1 MNLRHVNA
9 RQLGLIC
16 RYSIRHSL
24 RSGSALVFLLLAV
37 FFGLL
42 VANSIIA
49 PFEAQVA
56 RAGPAGM
63 SETEV
68 EEALVGFARPAVEWV
83 IAPHPSG
90 DPAKQLA
97 GEERT
102 RRWADYLL
110 DERPAIL
117 SAIFLILLFGMPL
130 LIPFG
135 AFNQTAGD
143 IGSRSLRY
151 LLLRTERIN
160 IFLGRLLAAAAFT
173 VAVQALVI
181 ATIALYLWLKVGV
194 YGGAAIAGWS
204 MRGFLAIAVSGV
216 PYVAVCAWIS
226 AARDSA
232 MTSLVVANV
241 VIGGVLLGPAL
252 GAFAWEPARFA
263 AYLLPWGVQ
272 NDLLAPSAGAV
283 AAAFGACVLYTAAF
297 VWLGAR
303 TFERRDL

>member
-1 MNLRHVNA
+1 MDLRHVNA

-24 RSGSALVFLLLAV
+24 RSGSALVYLLLAV
-37 FFGLL
+37 FFGLM

-56 RAGPAGM
+56 KAGLAGM

-83 IAPHPSG
+83 IAPHRSD

-97 GEERT
+97 AEERT
-102 RRWADYLL
+102 RRWGDYLL
-110 DERPAIL
+110 DERPAVL

-151 LLLRTERIN
+151 VLLRTERMN
-160 IFLGRLLAAAAFT
+160 IFLGRLLATAAFT
-173 VAVQALVI
+173 VAVQAVVI

-194 YGGAAIAGWS
+194 YAGAAIASWS
-204 MRGFLAIAVSGV
+204 VRGFLAIAVSGV

-232 MTSLVVANV
+232 MTSLVVANA
-241 VIGGVLLGPAL
+241 VIGGVLLGAAV
-252 GAFAWEPARFA
+252 GAFAWEPARLA
-263 AYLLPWGVQ
+263 AYVLPWGVQ
-272 NDLLAPSAGAV
+272 NDLLAPSAGTV
-283 AAAFGACVLYTAAF
+283 AIAFGACVLYTAAF